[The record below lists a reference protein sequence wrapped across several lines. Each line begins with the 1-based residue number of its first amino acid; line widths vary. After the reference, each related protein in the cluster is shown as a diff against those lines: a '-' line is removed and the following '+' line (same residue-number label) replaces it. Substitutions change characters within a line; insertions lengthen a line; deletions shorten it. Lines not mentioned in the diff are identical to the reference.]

1 MAKTKIVPFKEKLG
15 TMRSYLERG
24 ADQMRLILPRT
35 MTPEAMIRYALTAAS
50 TNPALFECTPQSVGL
65 ALMNSAALGLEP
77 NGRDGHLVPYG
88 KTCQFIPDY
97 KGLIRLAHQNERL
110 VSFEAHAVREADDF
124 EFEYGTGKFIRHR
137 FDHTVE
143 SDEQDRGP
151 LVSAWAHYRLA
162 NGAENFIVLSQGAVL
177 KRKAVSKG
185 SHSKSSPWQMWPEE
199 MWAKTAAK
207 VLSKFAP
214 LGPSFDK
221 AVAYDNALEGGDE
234 SEAQRFASDKNA
246 DEIFG
251 RSPEEEN
258 GTEPDTQTAAAKAAL
273 FEKENESE

>member
-1 MAKTKIVPFKEKLG
+1 MARTTKIVPFREKLG
-15 TMRSYLERG
+15 TMRAYLERG
-24 ADQMRLILPRT
+24 ADQLRMILPKT
-35 MTPEAMIRYALTAAS
+35 MTPDAMIRYALTAAS
-50 TNPALFECTPQSVGL
+50 TNPALFDCTPQSVGL

-124 EFEYGTGKFIRHR
+124 AFEYGTAKFIRHR

-143 SDEQDRGP
+143 SDEHDRGP
-151 LVSAWAHYRLA
+151 LVAAWAHYRLD
-162 NGAENFIVLSQGAVL
+162 NGAENFIVLSRGAVE
-177 KRKAVSKG
+177 KRRAVSKG

-214 LGPSFDK
+214 LGPSFDR
-221 AVAYDNALEGGDE
+221 AVAYDNAVEGGDTQQ
-234 SEAQRFASDKNA
+234 AQRFGAEQEA

-251 RSPEEEN
+251 KEAGGEEQEA
-258 GTEPDTQTAAAKAAL
+258 TTQTEAAKAAL
-273 FEKENESE
+273 TEKEASE